1 MLTGIAWR
9 NIWRNR
15 TRSLILLAAIAT
27 GLFGALISSSIGF
40 GMGEQMIQ
48 SAIMTRLSH
57 IQIHNPEFSV
67 ERDIHFFIPDAA
79 QKVKQIEKNKEVAA
93 VSERVTVNGMVSS
106 ATSASGVQVLGIDP
120 QKESAI
126 TSIDQSITRGRYF
139 DTSLTYPVV
148 IGEKLARTLNVEL
161 GSRIV
166 LTFQNISGD
175 LTGGAFRIAGIFRTV
190 STEFDNSNVFVKESD
205 LWELLETDTLYTEI
219 AVLLNRGASLDSVAQ
234 NLRSVMPD
242 MRVQTWR
249 NLAPELSY
257 IEETTS
263 VSLFIFMIVILLALT
278 FGIINSMLM
287 AVLERRR
294 ELGML
299 MAVGMP
305 GKLIFLMIVLETVFL
320 TLTGAL
326 AGLLLT
332 VISLA
337 VLSRTG
343 INLSY
348 FAEGLSEFGIAE
360 VLYPYLPGFMYTA
373 VTLLVI
379 ITAIIAALFPAARAL
394 RLRPAVVLRM

>member
-27 GLFGALISSSIGF
+27 GLFGGLISSSIGF

>member
-27 GLFGALISSSIGF
+27 GLFGGLISSSIGF

-263 VSLFIFMIVILLALT
+263 VSLFIFMIVLLLALT
-278 FGIINSMLM
+278 FGIVNSMLM